1 MEKSNE
7 NQPMPID
14 VNLKKGVKYYW
25 CACGKTADEPFCDDS
40 HCGSSIKPLEFTVE
54 KDSHCGSSIKP
65 LEFTVEKDRRAFLCS
80 CKKTKKPP
88 YCDGSHEDD
97 ISYIMSELG

>member
-1 MEKSNE
+1 MIEGAIIMEKKE
-7 NQPMPID
+7 KYQQMPIE
-14 VNLKKGVKYYW
+14 VELKKGEKYHW
-25 CACGKTADEPFCDDS
+25 CTCGKTADEPFCDGS
-40 HCGSSIKPLEFTVE
+40 HSGTSFI
-54 KDSHCGSSIKP
+54 P

-88 YCDGSHEDD
+88 YCDGSHEGD